1 MTISNKLGELPFQE
15 IKKNTLIQKN
25 GCNFKNKKINYTT
38 KIKIHYIIYVNNLY
52 QNDFQFFIQ
61 NYFSKYFLQI

>member
-38 KIKIHYIIYVNNLY
+38 KIKIH
-52 QNDFQFFIQ
+52 
-61 NYFSKYFLQI
+61 